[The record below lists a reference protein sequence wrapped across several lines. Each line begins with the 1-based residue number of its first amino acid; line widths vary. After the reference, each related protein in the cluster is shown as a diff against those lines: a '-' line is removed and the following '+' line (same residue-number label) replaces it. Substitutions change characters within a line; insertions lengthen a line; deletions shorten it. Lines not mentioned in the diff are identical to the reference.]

1 MSYIT
6 HCLSGQ
12 QFTANDGVLCV
23 QDVTNFL
30 GTVF

>member
-1 MSYIT
+1 MSYVARCI
-6 HCLSGQ
+6 SRQ
-12 QFTANDGVLCV
+12 QFTANDGVLRV